1 MIVQIEC
8 KTSSWLECFAEMQ
21 PILYKDIYF
30 YNIEQ
35 NLPPPKLLTINKN

>member
-1 MIVQIEC
+1 MIVQIER

-21 PILYKDIYF
+21 PIFYKDIYF

-35 NLPPPKLLTINKN
+35 YLPPPEPLNIK